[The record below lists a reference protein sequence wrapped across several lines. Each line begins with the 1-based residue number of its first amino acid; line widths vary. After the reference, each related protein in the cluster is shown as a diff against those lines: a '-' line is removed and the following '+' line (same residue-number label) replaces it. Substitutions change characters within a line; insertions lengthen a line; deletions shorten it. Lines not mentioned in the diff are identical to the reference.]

1 MRLRIDRR
9 RYTAALAA
17 AALLL
22 ASVGCSKGED
32 QQQPTQRP
40 VAPSGAPPSAAPQGG
55 HDDLMNCDM
64 SQDMS
69 KMSAEEHRQMM
80 ERCQK
85 QEGNSPQS
93 EKQPHEHP
101 GG

>member
-1 MRLRIDRR
+1 MRFRIHRQ

-17 AALLL
+17 AGLLL
-22 ASVGCSKGED
+22 AAAGCSKGED
-32 QQQPTQRP
+32 QQPPTQPAQRP
-40 VAPSGAPPSAAPQGG
+40 AAPSSAPQAG
-55 HDDLMNCDM
+55 HGDMNCDM

-85 QEGNSPQS
+85 REGSSPQS